1 MLEKTPIEDRNGL
14 AYTDING
21 NPMSHDNWNKRHVK
35 PVLKRLGFT
44 DKKYTFKSFRKFFCS
59 YTLNVDRI
67 PLPIVSKW
75 MGHSEITTTLEYYDK
90 ILEGTGT
97 NYIMSDLYVV
107 ETMPVSTAPTGH
119 PNVTPLP
126 LAESLPQYSDDNVIR
141 VTNHEVVFEKVAK

>member
-1 MLEKTPIEDRNGL
+1 MAQE
-14 AYTDING
+14 
-21 NPMSHDNWNKRHVK
+21 KRHMVE
-35 PVLKRLGFT
+35 
-44 DKKYTFKSFRKFFCS
+44 
-59 YTLNVDRI
+59 I
-67 PLPIVSKW
+67 
-75 MGHSEITTTLEYYDK
+75 SEALHKVISAKHEA
-90 ILEGTGT
+90 TGN